1 MQFAQ
6 IQCGAVDLALVAIW
20 SFAVAVAG
28 GIAGLVLGN
37 LRLPLVLQ
45 FSTSAAAGA
54 GANVAISAASAFTA
68 SIAHWRGGRIDWR
81 LFWLMAPPSLLGGIV
96 GGLVSGL
103 LPQRLLLATIAAVVL
118 YGAVEIRRQ
127 ALAHARSRTD
137 PSRSQLPPH
146 TGASRDRW
154 AAIGIAFAVG
164 VLGGLVG
171 LILGTLRLPAMV
183 RWLGTAPKAAVGTNA
198 ATGVVVGI
206 GGLLGHLVGGIDW
219 NLLAAGCAGAVP
231 GAYLGAH
238 LTGRL
243 DDQALLETIAVI
255 LVVAGASLALQ
266 AIFV

>member
-1 MQFAQ
+1 M
-6 IQCGAVDLALVAIW
+6 DLALVAIW
-20 SFAVAVAG
+20 SFAVALAG
-28 GIAGLVLGN
+28 GVAGLVLGN

-45 FSTSAAAGA
+45 FSSSASAGA

-96 GGLVSGL
+96 GGLISGL
-103 LPQRLLLATIAAVVL
+103 LPQQLLLAAIAIVVL
-118 YGAVEIRRQ
+118 YGAVEVRRRARHIAPAVAPGQ
-127 ALAHARSRTD
+127 SSPPSGEAH
-137 PSRSQLPPH
+137 
-146 TGASRDRW
+146 DRNI
-154 AAIGIAFAVG
+154 AVAIAFAVG

-206 GGLLGHLVGGIDW
+206 GGLIGHLAGGVDW
-219 NLLAAGCAGAVP
+219 SLLAAGCAGAVP

-243 DDQALLETIAVI
+243 DDQALLRTIAAI
-255 LVVAGASLALQ
+255 LLVAGISLAIQ
-266 AIFV
+266 AILG

>member
-1 MQFAQ
+1 M
-6 IQCGAVDLALVAIW
+6 DLALVATW
-20 SFAVAVAG
+20 SFLVAIAG

-45 FSTSAAAGA
+45 FSSSAAAGA

-68 SIAHWRGGRIDWR
+68 SVAHWRGGRIDWR
-81 LFWLMAPPSLLGGIV
+81 LFWLMAPPSLLGGIA

-103 LPQRLLLATIAAVVL
+103 LPQRLLLAVIALVVL
-118 YGAVEIRRQ
+118 YGAVEITRHTRRLQ
-127 ALAHARSRTD
+127 SAPAMAQPASPNSGTSPDRGLAI
-137 PSRSQLPPH
+137 L
-146 TGASRDRW
+146 
-154 AAIGIAFAVG
+154 IAFAVG

-198 ATGVVVGI
+198 ATGVIVGI
-206 GGLLGHLVGGIDW
+206 GGLIGHIAGGVDW
-219 NLLAAGCAGAVP
+219 DLLAAGCVGAVP

-243 DDQALLETIAVI
+243 DDEALLKTIAAI

-266 AIFV
+266 AALS

>member
-1 MQFAQ
+1 ME
-6 IQCGAVDLALVAIW
+6 LALIAVW

-45 FSTSAAAGA
+45 FSSSAAAGA

-81 LFWLMAPPSLLGGIV
+81 LFWLMAPPSLLGGIA

-103 LPQRLLLATIAAVVL
+103 LPQRLLLAAIALVVL
-118 YGAVEIRRQ
+118 YGAVEISRHTRRLRRAPNPAQ
-127 ALAHARSRTD
+127 PAASHPGTD
-137 PSRSQLPPH
+137 
-146 TGASRDRW
+146 GDRGV
-154 AAIGIAFAVG
+154 AILIAFAVG

-206 GGLLGHLVGGIDW
+206 GGLIGHIAGGVDW
-219 NLLAAGCAGAVP
+219 NLLAAGCVGAVP

-243 DDQALLETIAVI
+243 DDEALLKTIAAI
-255 LVVAGASLALQ
+255 LVVAGVSLALQ
-266 AIFV
+266 AVLA

>member
-1 MQFAQ
+1 MEPLEP
-6 IQCGAVDLALVAIW
+6 ICVASW

-37 LRLPLVLQ
+37 LRLPVVLQ
-45 FSTSAAAGA
+45 FSSSAAAGA

-81 LFWLMAPPSLLGGIV
+81 LFWLMAPPSLVGGIV
-96 GGLVSGL
+96 GGLVSGV
-103 LPQRLLLATIAAVVL
+103 LPQRLLLATIAVVVL
-118 YGAVEIRRQ
+118 YGAVEIGRRGRRPPP
-127 ALAHARSRTD
+127 AEP
-137 PSRSQLPPH
+137 PSG
-146 TGASRDRW
+146 GA
-154 AAIGIAFAVG
+154 AVAVAIAFAVG

-183 RWLGTAPKAAVGTNA
+183 KWLGTAPKAAVGTNA

-206 GGLLGHLVGGIDW
+206 GGLIGHLAGGVDW
-219 NLLAAGCAGAVP
+219 ALLAAGCAGAVP

-243 DDQALLETIAVI
+243 DDDALLQAIAAI
-255 LVVAGASLALQ
+255 LVVAGIALGIQ
-266 AIFV
+266 AAV

>member
-1 MQFAQ
+1 M
-6 IQCGAVDLALVAIW
+6 DLALVATW
-20 SFAVAVAG
+20 SFLVAVAG

-45 FSTSAAAGA
+45 FSSSAAAGA

-81 LFWLMAPPSLLGGIV
+81 LFWLMAPPSLLGGIA

-103 LPQRLLLATIAAVVL
+103 LPQRLLLAVIALVVL
-118 YGAVEIRRQ
+118 YGAIEISRHTRRLQ
-127 ALAHARSRTD
+127 GKRELAGSEL
-137 PSRSQLPPH
+137 SQH
-146 TGASRDRW
+146 HGTTYDRGV
-154 AAIGIAFAVG
+154 AIAIAFAVG

-206 GGLLGHLVGGIDW
+206 GGLIGHIAGGVDW
-219 NLLAAGCAGAVP
+219 DLLAAGCVGAVP

-243 DDQALLETIAVI
+243 DDDTLLKTIAAI
-255 LVVAGASLALQ
+255 LVVAGTSLALQ
-266 AIFV
+266 AILG

>member
-1 MQFAQ
+1 MD
-6 IQCGAVDLALVAIW
+6 VALVAIW
-20 SFAVAVAG
+20 SFAVALAG
-28 GIAGLVLGN
+28 GVAGLVLGN
-37 LRLPLVLQ
+37 LRLPLVLR
-45 FSTSAAAGA
+45 FSTSASAGA

-81 LFWLMAPPSLLGGIV
+81 LFWLMAPPSLLGGIA

-103 LPQRLLLATIAAVVL
+103 LPQRLLLGTIALVVL

-127 ALAHARSRTD
+127 ARRSAPDPAREQSR
-137 PSRSQLPPH
+137 PSPRS
-146 TGASRDRW
+146 GSKDRNV
-154 AAIGIAFAVG
+154 AVGIAFAVG

-183 RWLGTAPKAAVGTNA
+183 RWLETAPRAAVGTNA

-206 GGLLGHLVGGIDW
+206 GGLIGHLAGGVDW
-219 NLLAAGCAGAVP
+219 DLLAAGCAGAVP

-243 DDQALLETIAVI
+243 DDQALLKTIAAI
-255 LVVAGASLALQ
+255 LVVAGISLGVQ
-266 AIFV
+266 AAVG